1 MPHRS
6 VPDVANTPQPLLR
19 TDDRPAKHDLPVVP
33 ETTLEV
39 RRQIRESL
47 GLPSRPEAQ
56 PTVPVEG
63 HVCDFPLWSYSKKR
77 SRETELRVDYEDGS
91 FLMLDASKGMPSPRF
106 PGYLDAIL
114 FYGQRDLF
122 LQDHT
127 TLSVYSI
134 FQTLGMNAG
143 DGRNYAH
150 FHRDMNR
157 VFRMVLVTDRFRNP
171 ATGQRSHVDHF
182 RVMRRMKL
190 AKSRREVS
198 LFWFDDLF
206 IASLRSGYLKRLD
219 WDFCLWLDQQTEAL
233 ARFFYGH
240 LVKRIGEKGAYT
252 RNFLGFLRDC
262 GLGYIASMAPKR
274 RTEQLHETV
283 FPALELVKGKAIRG
297 YERDDRGNIIF
308 FPPD

>member
-1 MPHRS
+1 
-6 VPDVANTPQPLLR
+6 LR
-19 TDDRPAKHDLPVVP
+19 
-33 ETTLEV
+33 
-39 RRQIRESL
+39 I
-47 GLPSRPEAQ
+47 
-56 PTVPVEG
+56 
-63 HVCDFPLWSYSKKR
+63 
-77 SRETELRVDYEDGS
+77 DYEDGS

-157 VFRMVLVTDRFRNP
+157 VFRIVLVTDRFRNP

-274 RTEQLHETV
+274 RTEQLRETV